1 MKATVDDPVGELKA
15 VLAEHLP
22 WQGARIGFLVRF
34 LLALFKVRSV
44 NLAELATG
52 FGGAAQVAS
61 HYKRLQRFFRSFEID
76 PDSWARLRVRLVPVG
91 DGPWRLTLDRTN
103 WTFGRVDL
111 NFLVLG
117 IAYRGIALPLFW
129 SVLGKAGNSNTA
141 ERVSW
146 MERFL
151 AVFGVGRIAV
161 LLADREFV
169 GETWFRWLQARR
181 IPFHQRI
188 KCDTLVPNH
197 WNRILRVDALL
208 GSLKPGQTHRL
219 PGRRPI
225 WGCFVHL
232 SALRLDDS
240 EWLILATFGAPQD
253 QAIDAYADRWPV
265 ETLFACLK
273 TRGFNF
279 EDTHLTDAARLSKM
293 MGLLALAFA
302 WSHRI
307 GEQLHDQ
314 DRPIPLKKHSSDRS
328 SPSSVMASTSC
339 AISPLTSPRNSRI
352 SSGL

>member
-1 MKATVDDPVGELKA
+1 MKATVDDPAGELKA

-22 WQGARIGFLVRF
+22 WHGARIGFLARF

-76 PDSWARLRVRLVPVG
+76 PDSWARLLVRLVPVG

-103 WTFGRVDL
+103 WTFGRVDI

-141 ERVSW
+141 ERVAL

-151 AVFGVGRIAV
+151 AVFGVERIAV

-169 GETWFRWLQARR
+169 GETWFRWLQAQR

-197 WNRILRVDALL
+197 WNRIMRVDALL
-208 GSLKPGQTHRL
+208 GALKPGQTHLL

-232 SALRLDDS
+232 SALRLDDG
-240 EWLILATFGAPQD
+240 ELLILATFGAPQD
-253 QAIDAYADRWPV
+253 RAIDAYADRWQA

-302 WSHRI
+302 WSHRT

-314 DRPIPLKKHSSDRS
+314 DRPIPLKKPFGDRS
-328 SPSSVMASTSC
+328 SPSSATGSISSVM
-339 AISPLTSPRNSRI
+339 SPSTSPRNFRI
-352 SSGL
+352 SCGL

>member
-1 MKATVDDPVGELKA
+1 MKATVNDLVRELKA

-22 WQGARIGFLVRF
+22 WQGARIGFLAHF

-52 FGGAAQVAS
+52 FGGTVRVAS
-61 HYKRLQRFFRSFEID
+61 HYKRLQRFFRSFEME
-76 PDSWARLRVRLVPVG
+76 PDAWARLLVRLAPVG
-91 DGPWRLTLDRTN
+91 EGPWRLTLDRTH
-103 WTFGRVDL
+103 WRFGQTDI

-117 IAYRGIALPLFW
+117 IAYRGIALPVFW
-129 SVLGKAGNSNTA
+129 TVLDKPGNSNTA
-141 ERVSW
+141 ERIAL

-151 AVFGVGRIAV
+151 AVFGVERIAV

-169 GETWFRWLQARR
+169 GEAWFRWLQAQQ

-197 WNRILRVDALL
+197 WNRMMRIDALL
-208 GSLKPGQTHRL
+208 GSLKPGQVYQL
-219 PGRRPI
+219 PGRRPV

-232 SALRLDDS
+232 SALRL
-240 EWLILATFGAPQD
+240 ENGEFLILATFGAPQN
-253 QAIDAYADRWPV
+253 QAIEAYADRWQV
-265 ETLFACLK
+265 ETLFGCLK

-279 EDTHLTDAARLSKM
+279 EDTHLTEASRLSKM

-302 WSHRI
+302 WSHRV
-307 GEQLHDQ
+307 GAQLHDHDQ
-314 DRPIPLKKHSSDRS
+314 PIPLKKPFSGPSNRS
-328 SPSSVMASTSC
+328 SAMDSTSS
-339 AISPLTSPRNSRI
+339 ATSSLTSPRNSRI